1 MKTRDMYCTLDENMN
16 CGLIFDIKE
25 FSVHDGPGVR
35 QTVFL
40 KGCPLRCNWCHNPE
54 GQEYRSQLLVKSSLC
69 ISCGV
74 CKKCSNIPCIACG
87 QCVKE
92 CPARA
97 RFISGEWVTPEEL
110 VSRLNRNKLIYRSM
124 DGGVT
129 FSGGEPLMQAH
140 FLFETVQL
148 LGKDTHLVLDT
159 CGYAD
164 DAVFERAIDEFDL
177 IYLDIKLMNP
187 EQHYKFTGKR
197 NELILS
203 NAQKMIASGRP
214 FVVRIPLI
222 PDVTDTEENYVAV
235 AEFFLYAKN
244 LQYIELLPYNRMA
257 GVKYEW
263 LNRVY
268 KPIFD
273 ENKQVVFRN
282 YVFEQYGI
290 NCKIR

>member
-1 MKTRDMYCTLDENMN
+1 MN
-16 CGLIFDIKE
+16 CGLIFDLKE
-25 FSVHDGPGVR
+25 FAVHDGPGVR

-54 GQEYRSQLLVKSSLC
+54 GQEYSPQLLIKSSLC

-74 CKKCSNIPCIACG
+74 CKKCSHSPCIACG
-87 QCVKE
+87 QCVEE

-97 RFISGEWVTPEEL
+97 RFISGEWVTPAEL
-110 VSRLNRNKLIYRSM
+110 VSRLSRNKTIYHSM
-124 DGGVT
+124 GGGVT
-129 FSGGEPLMQAH
+129 FSGGEPLMQAE

-159 CGYAD
+159 SGYAEE
-164 DAVFERAIDEFDL
+164 AVFERSIDEFDL
-177 IYLDIKLMNP
+177 IYLDIKLMDP
-187 EQHYKFTGKR
+187 EQHNKFTGKH
-197 NELILS
+197 NELILK
-203 NAQKMIASGRP
+203 NAHKMIASGKP

-222 PDVTDTEENYVAV
+222 PDVTDTEENYVAI
-235 AEFFLYAKN
+235 AEFFQYAKN

-268 KPIFD
+268 APMFD
-273 ENKQVVFRN
+273 EKKQVIFRN
-282 YVFEQYGI
+282 LVFEQLGI